1 MAKSITTSVY
11 IKWDQ
16 DIRIPHEIWTTGLG
30 NFSVS
35 IGLISGRS
43 RSCSLHHFIYINCG
57 FSHPPIQS
65 TSGSP
70 ILEIMQLQHAQGN
83 DYSSI
88 STPLTYL
95 HDMIIK
101 DNNITHKSILYSYFD
116 KYIILFWKVISKLTR
131 LYIYPFF
138 SCFKTCNACK
148 ILVFSN
154 STEQNTSSL

>member
-1 MAKSITTSVY
+1 M
-11 IKWDQ
+11 
-16 DIRIPHEIWTTGLG
+16 G

-43 RSCSLHHFIYINCG
+43 RSSSLHHFIYINCG
-57 FSHPPIQS
+57 FSQPPIQW

-70 ILEIMQLQHAQGN
+70 ILETMQLHHAQEN

-95 HDMIIK
+95 RDMTIE

-116 KYIILFWKVISKLTR
+116 KYIILFWK
-131 LYIYPFF
+131 
-138 SCFKTCNACK
+138 CNAQ
-148 ILVFSN
+148 
-154 STEQNTSSL
+154 TD